1 MSRLVITIGA
11 VLIPGAAVA
20 HLDHATSGDFGL
32 VHFVTDPFHLA
43 LTGAAIL
50 LFLAVRLLHLRN
62 RSKGFTESR

>member
-1 MSRLVITIGA
+1 MSKLVITIGA
-11 VLIPGAAVA
+11 VLIPGAAAA
-20 HLDHATSGDFGL
+20 HPEHATSGDFGL

-62 RSKGFTESR
+62 RSKGLTEGR